1 MNPAIANAFIIFLYI
16 LVGLVIVRAF
26 MSWVPSMRESEFGR
40 FIFRATEPL
49 LDPVRRILPTMGGF
63 DLSPLIVIIV
73 INVMIAVVR
82 QAAES

>member
-1 MNPAIANAFIIFLYI
+1 MNPAIADAFVIFLYVLI
-16 LVGLVIVRAF
+16 GLVIARAF

-49 LDPVRRILPTMGGF
+49 LEPIRRVLPTMGGF
-63 DLSPLIVIIV
+63 DFSPLIVIVLIQIMIV
-73 INVMIAVVR
+73 VVR